1 MASVES
7 PFTRDFYARDPDVVA
22 RELLG
27 KIVIRRVGSDIMSG
41 RIVETEAYY
50 GDRDPASRAYK
61 GRKNYNRPMFGEPGR
76 LFVYMVHSWWLLN
89 VVAHREDEVGAVLIR
104 ALEPLGG
111 VEAMMRHREV
121 TDIYNL
127 TNGPGKLSKALAMT
141 NEHNGI
147 DITDPDSELVVVG
160 VEDEVSEIGYS
171 HRIGVT
177 EDLPEELRFFVKGN
191 RFVSR

>member
-1 MASVES
+1 MTSTEV
-7 PFTRDFYARDPDVVA
+7 PLKRDFYARDPAVVA

-27 KIVIRRVGSDIMSG
+27 KVVIRMTGSEAKSG

-50 GDRDPASRAYK
+50 GDGDPASRAYK
-61 GRKNYNRPMFGEPGR
+61 GRKNYNRPMFGEPGM

-89 VVAHREDEVGAVLIR
+89 VVAHRENMVGAVLIR

-111 VEAMMRHREV
+111 VEVMMRHREV
-121 TDIYNL
+121 TDIHNL

-141 NEHNGI
+141 NEHNGM
-147 DITDPDSELVVVG
+147 DITDPDSDLIVVEG
-160 VEDEVSEIGYS
+160 ADEVYEIGSS

-177 EDLPEELRFFVKGN
+177 EDLPQELRFFVKGN